1 MNDADITKKFDA
13 LLSAII
19 TLNSIQERR
28 DAAINKQLD
37 LLNRRLGRIEKTLGL
52 SNSVLRADIV
62 APLKQKTNDELVVE
76 GLELPAVQEPE
87 TMSELK
93 KGEKPKR
100 RRGRPKKSL

>member
-28 DAAINKQLD
+28 DSAINKQLD
-37 LLNRRLGRIEKTLGL
+37 LLYRRLGRIEKTLGL
-52 SNSVLRADIV
+52 GNGVLRADIV
-62 APLKQKTNDELVVE
+62 APLKQKTSDELVVE
-76 GLELPAVQEPE
+76 GLERPSVQEPK
-87 TMSELK
+87 TMSELQE
-93 KGEKPKR
+93 GEKPKR